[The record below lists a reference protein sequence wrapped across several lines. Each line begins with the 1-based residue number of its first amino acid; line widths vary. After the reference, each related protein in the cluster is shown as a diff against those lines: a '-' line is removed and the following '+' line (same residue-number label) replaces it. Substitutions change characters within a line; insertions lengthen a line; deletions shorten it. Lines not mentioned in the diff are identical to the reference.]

1 MSRKSYIGKE
11 RSFLHN
17 FIQFCQRKTMMRSNH
32 FLDRLSPSFL
42 SDVARGQEGRRMK
55 IEEQQIACHSV
66 KSASGR
72 GAENAPHLMASI
84 DCTQCTLHMHGVQTR
99 MGADCIALLGP
110 EILLPIGCVKL
121 GNYFAFCSPTAG
133 RRTQINYAISPNP
146 WEVIFPAPVHTCLPV
161 CASACILASQFR

>member
-42 SDVARGQEGRRMK
+42 SDVARGREGRRMK

-84 DCTQCTLHMHGVQTR
+84 YCTQCTLHMHGVQTR
-99 MGADCIALLGP
+99 MGADRIALDGP
-110 EILLPIGCVKL
+110 LMLICPTLSIFLRFRFQYLQRTTSP
-121 GNYFAFCSPTAG
+121 AFSGWRSQSDHWKVPS
-133 RRTQINYAISPNP
+133 RLS
-146 WEVIFPAPVHTCLPV
+146 TC
-161 CASACILASQFR
+161 